1 MMVSKEKYYR
11 PLPSSLTIG
20 SSKIEGLGLFAIE
33 DIAGGTDLG
42 LTHIYDEEFED
53 NFIRTPL
60 GGFINY
66 KIEPNCTAIA
76 IDSESKNLNL
86 ITIKDIKKGEEI
98 TLKYNLY
105 DPLS

>member
-1 MMVSKEKYYR
+1 MIKRKKYYK
-11 PLPSSLTIG
+11 PLPECLSIK
-20 SSKIEGLGLFAIE
+20 SSKIEGLGLFAIK

-66 KIEPNCTAIA
+66 KIEPNCTVVAT
-76 IDSESKNLNL
+76 DSESKNLNL
-86 ITIKDIKKGEEI
+86 ITMKDIKNGEEI

>member
-1 MMVSKEKYYR
+1 MIKRKKYYK
-11 PLPSSLTIG
+11 PLPECLSIK
-20 SSKIEGLGLFAIE
+20 SSKIEGLGLFAIK

-66 KIEPNCTAIA
+66 MMEPNCAAIA
-76 IDSESKNLNL
+76 IDAASLNLNL
-86 ITIKDIKKGEEI
+86 IRKHNYPQRMY
-98 TLKYNLY
+98 LQN
-105 DPLS
+105 

>member
-1 MMVSKEKYYR
+1 MTANKEKYYR
-11 PLPSSLTIG
+11 PLPSNLTIK

-42 LTHIYDEEFED
+42 LTHIYNEDYED

-66 KIEPNCTAIA
+66 KIEPNCAAIA
-76 IDSESKNLNL
+76 VDSESKNLNL
-86 ITIKDIKKGEEI
+86 ITLMDIKMEK
-98 TLKYNLY
+98 K
-105 DPLS
+105 